1 MGGIGGNVVGCV
13 SLLTVRLLIYLVMSL
28 AFMVAA
34 LIACHLIKEDPESN
48 KPWLIAAPALVL
60 AVVLLV
66 VMFHDLLS

>member
-1 MGGIGGNVVGCV
+1 MI
-13 SLLTVRLLIYLVMSL
+13 TVRLLIYLVMSL
-28 AFMVAA
+28 SFMVAA

-48 KPWLIAAPALVL
+48 KSWLIAAPDLVL

>member
-1 MGGIGGNVVGCV
+1 VYELI
-13 SLLTVRLLIYLVMSL
+13 TVRLLIYLVMSL

>member
-1 MGGIGGNVVGCV
+1 M
-13 SLLTVRLLIYLVMSL
+13 LTVRLLVYLIMSL

-48 KPWLIAAPALVL
+48 KSWLIAAPALVL

>member
-1 MGGIGGNVVGCV
+1 
-13 SLLTVRLLIYLVMSL
+13 MSL